1 MSAWMDLLEQLSHLS
16 ALPGFLGLLVTASVI
31 AVVRDWRYALWA
43 LLIQY
48 VLIGLLHLRLLAPEL
63 ALIRVLS
70 GVLVCPMLY
79 WAARWVESERAHKAE
94 IERREIAARGG
105 EVPLPPMPWPMR
117 PTNWI
122 FRLLAILLLS
132 LVLYSV
138 YRRFPLP
145 NIAADIAPS
154 CLWLAMI
161 GLFILILTPDPL
173 SAGMGLMTLV
183 AGFGLYYD
191 TLSPGLAGVGLL
203 AAVDLVMGLAISYL
217 ITVRALT
224 GEVL

>member
-1 MSAWMDLLEQLSHLS
+1 MDLLEQLSQLS

-31 AVVRDWRYALWA
+31 AVVREWRFALWA

-48 VLIGLLHLRLLAPEL
+48 ILIGLLHLRLLAPEL

-94 IERREIAARGG
+94 IERRAIATQKG
-105 EVPLPPMPWPMR
+105 EVPLPPLPWPIQ
-117 PTNWI
+117 PTNWV

-132 LVLYSV
+132 VVLYSV
-138 YRRFPLP
+138 SRRFPLP
-145 NIAADIAPS
+145 DIAADIAPS

-161 GLFILILTPDPL
+161 GLFCLVLSPEPL
-173 SAGMGLMTLV
+173 PAGMGLLTLV

-191 TLSPGLAGVGLL
+191 TMSPGLAGVGLL
-203 AAVDLVMGLAISYL
+203 AAVDLLMGLAISYL

>member
-1 MSAWMDLLEQLSHLS
+1 MDLLQQLSQLS
-16 ALPGFLGLLVTASVI
+16 ALPGFLVLLVTASVI
-31 AVVRDWRYALWA
+31 AVVREWRFALWA
-43 LLIQY
+43 LLVQY
-48 VLIGLLHLRLLAPEL
+48 VLIGLLHLRLLPPEQ

-94 IERREIAARGG
+94 LERQEIAAKGA
-105 EVPLPPMPWPMR
+105 EVPLPPLSWPLR
-117 PTNWI
+117 PTNWL

-161 GLFILILTPDPL
+161 GLFVLVLTSEPL
-173 SAGMGLMTLV
+173 PAGMGLLTLV
-183 AGFGLYYD
+183 SGFGLYYD
-191 TLSPGLAGVGLL
+191 TMSPGLAGVGLL
-203 AAVDLVMGLAISYL
+203 AAVDLVMGLAISHL

>member
-1 MSAWMDLLEQLSHLS
+1 
-16 ALPGFLGLLVTASVI
+16 
-31 AVVRDWRYALWA
+31 
-43 LLIQY
+43 
-48 VLIGLLHLRLLAPEL
+48 
-63 ALIRVLS
+63 
-70 GVLVCPMLY
+70 
-79 WAARWVESERAHKAE
+79 VESERAHKAE
-94 IERREIAARGG
+94 IERSQIAAQKA
-105 EVPLPPMPWPMR
+105 EVPLPPLAWPIR
-117 PTNWI
+117 PTNWA

-145 NIAADIAPS
+145 DIAADIAPS

-161 GLFILILTPDPL
+161 GLFVLILTPEPL
-173 SAGMGLMTLV
+173 PAGMGLLTLV

-191 TLSPGLAGVGLL
+191 TMSPGLAGVGLL

-224 GEVL
+224 GDVL